1 MIMMARVSDYQAAG
15 RHSLDSG
22 EGNMDAG
29 QLKDMLV
36 QHALWLETGM
46 AQGARADLSYA
57 NLSGADLGGVNLS
70 GADLGG
76 VNLSGADLG
85 GVNLSGAD
93 LGGVNLSGAD
103 LGGVNLS
110 GANLYGAY
118 LCDINLGG
126 ADLGGADLGDA
137 NLRGANLRDTNLND
151 ANLYGADL
159 YGADLSGAVGPVS
172 VFSSGWHTGIAT
184 CSHIAIG
191 CERHT
196 HAEWRE
202 RYEEIGIANNYTSA
216 EIERYRQW
224 IFSLDWLT
232 PTVATATPAP

>member
-57 NLSGADLGGVNLS
+57 
-70 GADLGG
+70 
-76 VNLSGADLG
+76 NLSGADLG